1 MEELQIEIG
10 GNEVG
15 ELVIVVLLVDM
26 EQLVA
31 GSRHDAKTILSQV

>member
-31 GSRHDAKTILSQV
+31 GSWYDAKTILSQV